1 MEVLCCGAVGVF
13 DFLLSQSFLVA
24 NVSAVTIFS
33 ASAPAPI
40 MQADLK
46 MWVFEI
52 SLSVRRLHP
61 KFEGEKVINLWVQA
75 IKI

>member
-1 MEVLCCGAVGVF
+1 MLCCGAAGVF
-13 DFLLSQSFLVA
+13 DFLLSRSFLVA

-61 KFEGEKVINLWVQA
+61 KFEGEKVINLLAQA
-75 IKI
+75 IKV